1 MEQNDIK
8 DSIEE
13 IKSFKKKIKENIKN
27 DPNVKSGKITE
38 EELENEPMIELY
50 DAISDAS
57 ISILSLPSVNRAFE
71 ILKNKIGNENA
82 KSLIEMLAVV
92 MTNSAMNAVVYYD
105 SKQDP
110 MLEKMFNDF
119 KERINLHGSIIDGH
133 EDILKIYR
141 NKVDALEHD
150 VKMLKMYLDNRNK

>member
-1 MEQNDIK
+1 
-8 DSIEE
+8 
-13 IKSFKKKIKENIKN
+13 
-27 DPNVKSGKITE
+27 
-38 EELENEPMIELY
+38 MIELY